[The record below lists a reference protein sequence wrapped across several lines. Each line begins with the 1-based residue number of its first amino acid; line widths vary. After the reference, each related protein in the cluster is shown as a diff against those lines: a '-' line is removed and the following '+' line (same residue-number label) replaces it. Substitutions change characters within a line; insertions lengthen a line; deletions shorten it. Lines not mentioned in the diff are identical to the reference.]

1 MKHKKRYIL
10 IIGMLLIQV
19 YAPIVVYGTEV
30 RSVETEGNIGF
41 TGVYE
46 TPGTPEPAPE
56 VVVKPSFPKEIAQSP
71 SEVRKSEHKR
81 LPQTNESQM
90 STWKMLGIM
99 IIVVTLSFWFWN
111 RKKKKQIKKVG
122 FKYMKFVRL
131 ATIAVLS
138 STIFAGGITAFAEET
153 PAPPPTPSTETRRVT
168 TEGQIIFTPN
178 TDEELVV
185 VPPEEGPGVDINP
198 EVPGT
203 TGPLSIMKAV
213 TMNFGSQVI
222 SNQDQTYN
230 MIAEKQ
236 QKTGTTGEANK
247 VPYVSFAQVQ
257 DVRGTNA
264 GWDLQVR
271 MTDFKATKETVN
283 DTLCG
288 AQISLLNPR
297 IQYEGSTAGNAP
309 VAHAAELRLIPNA
322 SAVPVMTAAK
332 DKGAGVS
339 SVVWGNQAN
348 LNTQEADPAT
358 DVVTNSAIQLF
369 VPGSTAKDAAQYKST
384 LTWEL
389 STTPDNEDDDEED
402 VDQPDGNDG
411 V

>member
-1 MKHKKRYIL
+1 
-10 IIGMLLIQV
+10 
-19 YAPIVVYGTEV
+19 
-30 RSVETEGNIGF
+30 
-41 TGVYE
+41 
-46 TPGTPEPAPE
+46 
-56 VVVKPSFPKEIAQSP
+56 
-71 SEVRKSEHKR
+71 
-81 LPQTNESQM
+81 
-90 STWKMLGIM
+90 
-99 IIVVTLSFWFWN
+99 
-111 RKKKKQIKKVG
+111 
-122 FKYMKFVRL
+122 MKFVRL
-131 ATIAVLS
+131 VTIAALS
-138 STIFAGGITAFAEET
+138 STIFAGGLTAFADET
-153 PAPPPTPSTETRRVT
+153 PETPEEPSKEVRNVT
-168 TEGQIIFTPN
+168 TDGTIEFTAN
-178 TDEELVV
+178 EDEELVV
-185 VPPEEGPGVDINP
+185 IPPEDGPDVEIEP

-203 TGPLSIMKAV
+203 TGPLSIMKAA

-230 MIAEKQ
+230 MVAEKQ
-236 QKTGTTGEANK
+236 QKAGTTGEENK

-283 DTLCG
+283 DTLLG

-297 IQYEGSTAGNAP
+297 IQYEGSTPENAP
-309 VAHAAELRLIPNA
+309 AAHAAELKLIPNA
-322 SAVPVMTAAK
+322 SAIPLMTAAK

-348 LNTQEADPAT
+348 LDAQEADDAT
-358 DVVTNSAIQLF
+358 EVVTNNAIQLF

-389 STTPDNEDDDEED
+389 SSTPDNEDDED
-402 VDQPDGNDG
+402 TDQPDINAG